1 MGCYGIGVGRTVAAA
16 IEQNHDKDGIVF
28 PAPVAPF
35 EATILPLQMH
45 DEAVVETALKIYG
58 NLLDSGIDALLD
70 DRDERAGVKFKDADL
85 LGIPVRVTV
94 GSRGL
99 KNGEVEVKLRS
110 EPESFLV
117 PVENAEIAISDT
129 VKGLYDSLK

>member
-1 MGCYGIGVGRTVAAA
+1 MGCYGIGIGRTVAAA

-28 PAPVAPF
+28 PIPVAPF

-45 DEAVVETALKIYG
+45 NEAVVEAASRIYG
-58 NLLDSGIDALLD
+58 DLMSMGMDALLD
-70 DRDERAGVKFKDADL
+70 DRDERAGVKFNDADL
-85 LGIPVRVTV
+85 LGIPVRITV

-110 EPESFLV
+110 EPESFTV
-117 PVENAEIAISDT
+117 PLESAAAAISDT